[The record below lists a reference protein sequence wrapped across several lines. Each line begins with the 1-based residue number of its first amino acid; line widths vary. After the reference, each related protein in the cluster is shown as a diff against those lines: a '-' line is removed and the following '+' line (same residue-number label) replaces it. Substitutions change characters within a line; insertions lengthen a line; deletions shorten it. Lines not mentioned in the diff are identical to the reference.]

1 MTYFNNIQSYQNY
14 NQNNMQYLNNRHN
27 QNKLIERIN
36 DVLISNKDYNSY
48 IGNKN
53 NKFDTIDNLNIK
65 SDFNYNGIN
74 NKKYNFYNNLKI
86 KNNDINGIN
95 KNLLTKSGD
104 NIMNNYKNI
113 KMENINKLK
122 GGVSLPKIF
131 SNIDYNN
138 AKEKFNKKQEYLDPN
153 SAFMA
158 NYNDINFEKVN
169 IYKNS
174 KVSQNVLDELYLH
187 FKLYDNILN
196 LYDVSM
202 FIHFKIIIK

>member
-158 NYNDINFEKVN
+158 NCNDINFEKVN